1 MADEISN
8 DQLMYRLNV
17 AEKHIETLENN
28 LVKLR
33 QEIETAER
41 RRLMYGIGALG
52 AVISTLVGIIWS
64 YRGVIFK

>member
-1 MADEISN
+1 MTDPISN
-8 DQLMYRLNV
+8 DQLVYRLNS
-17 AEKHIETLENN
+17 AETHISNLETEI
-28 LVKLR
+28 KQLR
-33 QEIETAER
+33 KEIETAER